1 MIVPLRLTLLAAA
14 LISTASAVA
23 LHIAAPV
30 GAYPAPIDDAS
41 QRLGQVQPFKA
52 FKATFVE
59 SRASTTDRTADLG
72 IFQLINTGTGAVEG
86 YGTATVMLAMS
97 QDRSV
102 QPCGPGSWTNAGLRR
117 IVVDADVLVLIE
129 TAYVCQTPSGPQA
142 SGTWIVDGD
151 ASTGVFAGARGSGEV
166 SVHIPMRTATHTGR
180 LKLAHQPG

>member
-14 LISTASAVA
+14 LIATASAVA
-23 LHIAAPV
+23 LHMAAPV

-41 QRLGQVQPFKA
+41 PRLGRVQTFKA

-86 YGTATVMLAMS
+86 YGTGTVVLAMS

-102 QPCGPGSWTNAGLRR
+102 QPCGPGSSTNAGLRR
-117 IVVDADVLVLIE
+117 MVVDAGALVLVE

-142 SGTWIVDGD
+142 SGTWTVDGD
-151 ASTGVFAGARGSGEV
+151 ASTGVFAGARGNGEV
-166 SVHIPMRTATHTGR
+166 TVHIPTRTATHTGK